1 MPILTMTYLL
11 LTLALTVTDTPMTCL
26 TPIQV
31 RTANL
36 MLDECD
42 RDRELLSLKQA
53 EVEQL
58 DAALATSR
66 AISER
71 LQTDRDHLLQLDSLN
86 RSDIELLRIIADRA
100 DRKVS
105 RRTRWMWILGGIAAV
120 ETAII
125 GVAVAR

>member
-1 MPILTMTYLL
+1 MTALI
-11 LTLALTVTDTPMTCL
+11 LTLALTVTDTPLTCL

-42 RDRELLSLKQA
+42 RDRELLTIKQA
-53 EVEQL
+53 EVAQL
-58 DAALATSR
+58 DAALATSM

-71 LQTDRDHLLQLDSLN
+71 LQTERDHLLQLDSLN
-86 RSDIELLRIIADRA
+86 RSDIERLRISGDRA
-100 DRKVS
+100 ERKLS
-105 RRTRWMWILGGIAAV
+105 RRTRWLWILGGIAAV

>member
-11 LTLALTVTDTPMTCL
+11 LTLALTVTDTPLTCL

-42 RDRELLSLKQA
+42 RDRELLSLKHA

-86 RSDIELLRIIADRA
+86 RSDIELLRITGARA
-100 DRKVS
+100 ERKVS
-105 RRTRWMWILGGIAAV
+105 RRTRWLWLLGGIAAV

>member
-1 MPILTMTYLL
+1 MTALI
-11 LTLALTVTDTPMTCL
+11 LTLALTVTDTPLTCL

-42 RDRELLSLKQA
+42 RDRELLTIKQA
-53 EVEQL
+53 EVAQL
-58 DAALATSR
+58 DAALATSM

-71 LQTDRDHLLQLDSLN
+71 LQTERDHLLQLDSLN
-86 RSDIELLRIIADRA
+86 RADIERLRISGDRA
-100 DRKVS
+100 ERKLS
-105 RRTRWMWILGGIAAV
+105 RRTRWLWILCGIAAV

>member
-1 MPILTMTYLL
+1 MTYLL
-11 LTLALTVTDTPMTCL
+11 LTFALTVTDTPLTCL

-42 RDRELLSLKQA
+42 RDRELLTIKQE

-58 DAALATSR
+58 DAALATSKS
-66 AISER
+66 ISER

-86 RSDIELLRIIADRA
+86 RADIERLRIAGDRA
-100 DRKVS
+100 ERKVS

>member
-11 LTLALTVTDTPMTCL
+11 LTLALTVTDTPLTCL

-42 RDRELLSLKQA
+42 RDRELLTIKQE

-58 DAALATSR
+58 DAALATSM

-71 LQTDRDHLLQLDSLN
+71 LQTDRDNLLQLDSLN
-86 RSDIELLRIIADRA
+86 RLDIERLRIISDRA
-100 DRKVS
+100 ERKVS
-105 RRTRWMWILGGIAAV
+105 RRTRWLWILGGIAAV

>member
-1 MPILTMTYLL
+1 MTALI
-11 LTLALTVTDTPMTCL
+11 LTLALTVTDTPLTCL

-42 RDRELLSLKQA
+42 RDRELLTIKQA
-53 EVEQL
+53 EVAQL
-58 DAALATSR
+58 DAALATSM

-71 LQTDRDHLLQLDSLN
+71 LQTERDHLLQLDSLN
-86 RSDIELLRIIADRA
+86 RSDIERLRIAGQRA
-100 DRKVS
+100 ERRLS
-105 RRTRWMWILGGIAAV
+105 RRTRWMWILGAVAAV

-125 GVAVAR
+125 GVAVAL

>member
-11 LTLALTVTDTPMTCL
+11 LTLALTVTDTPLTCL

-42 RDRELLSLKQA
+42 RDRELLTLKQA
-53 EVEQL
+53 EVAQL

-86 RSDIELLRIIADRA
+86 RADIERLRIAGDRA
-100 DRKVS
+100 KRKVS

-125 GVAVAR
+125 WVAVAR

>member
-1 MPILTMTYLL
+1 MTPLL
-11 LTLALTVTDTPMTCL
+11 LTLALTVTDTPLTCL

-42 RDRELLSLKQA
+42 RDRELLAIKQA
-53 EVEQL
+53 EVVQL

-86 RSDIELLRIIADRA
+86 RAHIERLRIIADRA
-100 DRKVS
+100 ERKVS
-105 RRTRWMWILGGIAAV
+105 RRTRWLWILGGIAAV

-125 GVAVAR
+125 GVAVSR

>member
-1 MPILTMTYLL
+1 MPILTMTHLL

-42 RDRELLSLKQA
+42 RDRELLTIKQA

-58 DAALATSR
+58 DAALATSI

-71 LQTDRDHLLQLDSLN
+71 LQTERDHLLQLDSLN
-86 RSDIELLRIIADRA
+86 RSDIERLRIAGQRA
-100 DRKVS
+100 ERKVS
-105 RRTRWMWILGGIAAV
+105 RRTRWMWILGAVAAV

-125 GVAVAR
+125 GVEVAR

>member
-11 LTLALTVTDTPMTCL
+11 LTLALTVTDTPLTCL

-42 RDRELLSLKQA
+42 RDRELLLLKHA

-100 DRKVS
+100 ERKVS

>member
-1 MPILTMTYLL
+1 MTATLL

-31 RTANL
+31 RTANM

-42 RDRELLSLKQA
+42 RDRELLTIKQA
-53 EVEQL
+53 EVSQL
-58 DAALATSR
+58 NAALATSQ

-71 LQTDRDHLLQLDSLN
+71 LQTERDHLLQLDSLN
-86 RSDIELLRIIADRA
+86 RLDIERLRIAGQRA
-100 DRKVS
+100 ERRLS
-105 RRTRWMWILGGIAAV
+105 RRTRWMWILGAVAAV

-125 GVAVAR
+125 GVAVAL

>member
-1 MPILTMTYLL
+1 MTYLL
-11 LTLALTVTDTPMTCL
+11 LTLALTVTDTPLTCL

-58 DAALATSR
+58 DAALTTSR

-86 RSDIELLRIIADRA
+86 RADIERLRIAGDRA
-100 DRKVS
+100 ERKVS

-125 GVAVAR
+125 WVAVAR

>member
-1 MPILTMTYLL
+1 MTYLL
-11 LTLALTVTDTPMTCL
+11 LTIALTVTDTPLTCL

-42 RDRELLSLKQA
+42 RDRELLTVKQA
-53 EVEQL
+53 EVVQL
-58 DAALATSR
+58 DAALVTSR
-66 AISER
+66 AIIER

-86 RSDIELLRIIADRA
+86 RLDIERLRITGARA
-100 DRKVS
+100 ERKVS
-105 RRTRWMWILGGIAAV
+105 RRTRWMCILGGIAAV